1 MNKNIVSRDWNAG
14 KIQTNGFIMLEL
26 MIAVLLTSIILT
38 VFLTASAQM
47 FRSYYLQAVYE
58 ELYHQGSSI
67 DETLYVGLR
76 FARDVTVTNNTVR
89 FTSPTGLATGFTVQ
103 NGILFRILE
112 DNTRQP
118 LTGNSGMGQWQ
129 DVYIVS
135 SQQTPFF
142 SLQGQTV
149 QVALLLRHRKSN
161 QEWPCFISVVPLTAQ
176 YEKGAKNDAE

>member
-1 MNKNIVSRDWNAG
+1 
-14 KIQTNGFIMLEL
+14 MLEL
-26 MIAVLLTSIILT
+26 ILAVLLISVILT
-38 VFLTASAQM
+38 AFLTASAQL

-76 FARDVTVTNNTVR
+76 FARDIAVTNNTVR
-89 FTSPTGLATGFTVQ
+89 FTSPAGLATGFTVQ

-129 DVYIVS
+129 DIYIVS
-135 SQQTPFF
+135 SQRTPFF
-142 SLQGQTV
+142 SSQGQTIR
-149 QVALLLRHRKSN
+149 VALLLRHRKSN

-176 YEKGAKNDAE
+176 YGKGAKNDAE